1 MTYEQLTEQIFALPA
16 NQRDAAA
23 EELLK
28 LYKEPDKAMVSVCIY
43 EAIMAA
49 DDTAQVFLL

>member
-23 EELLK
+23 EKLLK
-28 LYKEPDKAMVSVCIY
+28 LYAGDDKELVEIYIY
-43 EAIMAA
+43 EAIAAA